1 MTIVHKLFEVSLH
14 RQTPSWGLIL
24 EGDMK
29 AISEVS
35 TPAVSETQT
44 NVYALNTIAIICGL
58 GVVVFMCLATSGLD
72 MSIGF
77 F

>member
-1 MTIVHKLFEVSLH
+1 V
-14 RQTPSWGLIL
+14 GLNL
-24 EGDMK
+24 ESHVN

-35 TPAVSETQT
+35 KRDVPERQA
-44 NVYALNTIAIICGL
+44 NVHVLNVIAMICGL
-58 GVVVFMCLATSGLD
+58 GVVVSVCLATSGLD